1 MQVHASARQRR
12 VAALPNG
19 WVIRSVFLLLLVAAL
34 ASAFTPRDIAASIM
48 ALSMLVGLSAAG
60 YLFVARSRMQAP
72 RDRRAWTL
80 VGSGLLITATGL
92 LIHLATWVVAGDVPV
107 FGPIDAMFLAGYSIG
122 LAGFALLPH
131 TSGTRL
137 QRIRLGLD
145 GVIGAVAMSA
155 LLWAL
160 FLNDIATNLRD
171 APLVERVIGSAY
183 VLLDIVFV
191 VVMMI
196 VLVRRSSYR
205 FDPRL
210 ALFALAGVAQT
221 AADIA
226 FLSSGAGLSFSEAH
240 PLYPINILAVTLY
253 FASASIVDR
262 APSDREYAERSST
275 PLWAMILPYGTAGVM
290 LTFLLVRV
298 RLDSLAPSDTTLL
311 LATLLV
317 GLLVIGRQSVAI
329 RENRRLVEAQRTD
342 LVSSISHELRTPLTA
357 MVGFLEILDEDAV
370 VSEAERTEITSIV
383 NHQAAYLARIVSD
396 LVMLASGNT
405 DILELRIAA
414 TNIDELVWA
423 SVNSSSIDP
432 STVRVDVERGLTGYV
447 DPDRMEQVLV
457 NLLSNAVRYGGD
469 RALAL
474 ARAQA
479 GDLVL
484 EIHDDGPGV
493 PRKHEL
499 TIWERF
505 ERGPHRLNAAVPG
518 SGIGLAVTKAIAK
531 AHGGSAGYRPS
542 EHLGGAC
549 FWVRLPGRV
558 KGPTRGSKERADL
571 KAVPKSQT
579 A

>member
-1 MQVHASARQRR
+1 MHVHGAVRQRR
-12 VAALPNG
+12 IASLASG
-19 WVIRSVFLLLLVAAL
+19 WVTRSLFLLLAGAAIASAVTPHEVAA
-34 ASAFTPRDIAASIM
+34 AIM
-48 ALSMLVGLSAAG
+48 ALSMLIGLSAAG
-60 YLFVARSRMQAP
+60 YMFITRSRQHEP

-80 VGSGLLITATGL
+80 VGTGLLIAATGL
-92 LIHLATWVVAGDVPV
+92 LVHLTTWLIAGDVPV
-107 FGPIDAMFLAGYSIG
+107 FGPIDAFFLAGYSIG
-122 LAGFALLPH
+122 LTGFALLPH
-131 TSGTRL
+131 TSGTWL
-137 QRIRLGLD
+137 QRVRLLLD
-145 GVIGAVAMSA
+145 GVIGGVAMGA

-160 FLNDIATNLRD
+160 FLNDIATNLRGSPVT
-171 APLVERVIGSAY
+171 ARIVGSAY
-183 VLLDIVFV
+183 VLVDIVFV

-196 VLVRRSSYR
+196 VLVRRSSHR

-226 FLSSGAGLSFSEAH
+226 FLQSGVGQSFSEAH
-240 PLYPINILAVTLY
+240 PLYPVNILAVLLY

-262 APSDREYAERSST
+262 APSSREYAERTST
-275 PLWAMILPYGTAGVM
+275 PLWAMVVPYGTAVAM
-290 LTFLLVRV
+290 LAILLVRV
-298 RLDSLAPSDTTLL
+298 RLNSLSPSDTTLF

-317 GLLVIGRQSVAI
+317 GMLVIGRQSVAI
-329 RENRRLVEAQRTD
+329 RENRRSVEAQRTD

-357 MVGFLEILDEDAV
+357 MVGFLEILEEGAV
-370 VSEAERTEITSIV
+370 VSETERVEITAIV

-405 DILELRIAA
+405 DMMELRISV
-414 TNIDELVWA
+414 TNIDELIWS

-432 STVRVDVERGLTGYV
+432 STVRVDVERGLAGYV

-469 RALAL
+469 RALVV
-474 ARAQA
+474 ARSKS
-479 GDLVL
+479 GDLLL
-484 EIHDDGPGV
+484 EVHDDGPGV

-499 TIWERF
+499 AIWERF

-518 SGIGLAVTKAIAK
+518 SGIGLAVTQAIAK
-531 AHGGSAGYRPS
+531 AHGGSTGYRTS
-542 EHLGGAC
+542 EQLGGAC

-558 KGPTRGSKERADL
+558 SGPRRESSDRADL
-571 KAVPKSQT
+571 KAVPKSRT